1 MNFQEMNKQ
10 ELRQACKEH
19 GVKNYGKMNN
29 DGMRDALVEATAPVQ
44 PVKASVFAT
53 ALGQVRPAKFEGKST
68 RVVDGK
74 VVNNAPKVVEPKV
87 REKKEKA
94 PAPIV
99 PRVRNKGYTIEKD
112 RPVQNG
118 VKRPSE
124 ATVCGQVWVAF
135 DKIGAEELRASMLNE
150 IADNNGWNRTNVSC
164 EFYAWR
170 RFNGI
175 KGRQPKK

>member
-1 MNFQEMNKQ
+1 MNFDEMNKQ
-10 ELRQACKEH
+10 ELRQACKEN

-29 DGMRDALVEATAPVQ
+29 DGMRAALVEATK
-44 PVKASVFAT
+44 PVKASPFA
-53 ALGQVRPAKFEGKST
+53 AVLGQVKPPKFEGTST

-74 VVNNAPKVVEPKV
+74 VVKNAPKVTEPKV

-94 PAPIV
+94 PAPV
-99 PRVRNKGYTIEKD
+99 VARVRNKGYTIEKD

-118 VKRPSE
+118 VKRPTTG
-124 ATVCGQVWVAF
+124 TVCGQVWDAF
-135 DKIGAEELRASMLNE
+135 DQIGADSLRASMLND
-150 IADNNGWNRTNVSC
+150 IADSHGWNRTNVSC

-175 KGRQPKK
+175 TGRQPKK

>member
-19 GVKNYGKMNN
+19 GIKNYGKMNN
-29 DGMRDALVEATAPVQ
+29 DGMRDALVQATTPA
-44 PVKASVFAT
+44 KASVFAA
-53 ALGQVRPAKFEGKST
+53 ALGQVKPAKFEGKST

-94 PAPIV
+94 PAPV
-99 PRVRNKGYTIEKD
+99 VARVRNKGYTIEKD

-118 VKRPSE
+118 VKRPSK
-124 ATVCGQVWVAF
+124 ATVCGQVWAAL
-135 DKIGAEELRASMLNE
+135 DDIGAEFVRAHMLND
-150 IADNNGWNRTNVSC
+150 IADKNGWNRTNVSC

-170 RFNGI
+170 RFHGI
-175 KGRQPKK
+175 KGRQSKK